1 MATLDVL
8 QTLQSEVG
16 SRRDGT
22 PGADQARSWLAA
34 QCEDLG
40 LPVEMDDFAFVSSE
54 RYRPLLQ
61 LAFVS
66 LILVGL
72 VFSFSGQ
79 PLWGG
84 ASIFLAFFLFFN
96 LRKTLEMRMARTPS
110 QNVIAGLQRP
120 ISQYVAEKNK
130 GPAVLLCA
138 HYDTPRNMPPWA
150 ERLRGGFRVLGP
162 LALLGILLYFVSFIL
177 LAAGWLLDVAGWDG
191 LLTFARSVNPW
202 IGRLTLLM
210 AGPILLLMLF
220 SSLSALVRRKSDS
233 PGADD
238 NGSGTALVVELARR
252 FKKDP
257 PQNLELFFAWWG
269 AEEYGLFGSR
279 QFVRRF
285 HDQLDKDRF
294 YVVNADC
301 VGVGE
306 LLAVHSGQGTLSR
319 RQTDPVTL
327 ERVERLAGQLGIK
340 TLRTWE
346 SIISGGSSDH
356 AEWVNR
362 GYRHAISILRENYR
376 PISLPARIFAALLR
390 IPDANQLDISH
401 IHTPADNIEGIRPQI
416 LEETAAL
423 AEAYVRDIDREW
435 GGAAAS

>member
-1 MATLDVL
+1 MTTLE
-8 QTLQSEVG
+8 TLQSLQNEVG
-16 SRRDGT
+16 SRRAGT
-22 PGADQARSWLAA
+22 PGAGRARTWLVA
-34 QCEDLG
+34 QCQALG

-61 LAFVS
+61 MVFVI
-66 LILVGL
+66 LILVGFVL
-72 VFSFSGQ
+72 SFSGQ
-79 PLWGG
+79 PLLGG
-84 ASIFLAFFLFFN
+84 ASLFLAFFLFFN
-96 LRKTLEMRMARTPS
+96 LRKTLEIRLARTPS
-110 QNVIAGLQRP
+110 QNVIAGLRRP

-150 ERLRGGFRVLGP
+150 EKLRGGFRILGP
-162 LALLGILLYFVSFIL
+162 LALLGILLYVLSLVL
-177 LAAGWLLDVAGWDG
+177 LVLGWLLDVAGWDG

-202 IGRLTLLM
+202 IGGLALLL
-210 AGPILLLMLF
+210 AAPILLLMLF

-252 FKKDP
+252 FKENP

-301 VGVGE
+301 VGVGD

-319 RQTDPVTL
+319 RQTDPDTL
-327 ERVERLAGQLGIK
+327 ARVERVADQLGVK
-340 TLRTWE
+340 TIRTWE

-376 PISLPARIFAALLR
+376 PLSLPARLFAALLR

-401 IHTPADNIEGIRPQI
+401 IHTPADTIEGIRPEI

-423 AEAYVRDIDREW
+423 AEAYVRDIDQEW
-435 GGAAAS
+435 GQPGA